1 MPSLQHLPRHT
12 PADEIWRVL
21 DEDGGLIIDNFLS
34 AETLKQLQVDV
45 MPAIDQHHTGT
56 DQGRSFVKA
65 FHGDTTKRLT
75 GLANISRAWVEILCD
90 PLYRAMADHYLGEN
104 NYYLNTGQLICI
116 GPGETPQ
123 VLHRDEQN
131 WPAAAGQPAEITVSA
146 IFALTDFTEAN
157 GATVVA
163 PGSQRWPGAMPEV
176 NKADTCPAT
185 MSAGS
190 ALLYSGKVLHGGGGN
205 TSPDQWRIGL
215 HASLVLGWLRSE
227 ENHQLTTSTET
238 ARGLPEYAQRMLG
251 FRSYNPPKAG
261 RLGLVDFEDA
271 GLLMD

>member
-1 MPSLQHLPRHT
+1 MPSLQHLSRHT
-12 PADEIWRVL
+12 PADEIWQVF
-21 DEDGGLIIDNFLS
+21 DEDGGLIIDDFLN
-34 AETLKQLQVDV
+34 AETLQALRGDI
-45 MPAIDQHHTGT
+45 MPAVNRHRAGT
-56 DQGRSFVKA
+56 AHGRSFVKA
-65 FHGDTTKRLT
+65 FHGDTTKRIT
-75 GLANISRAWVEILCD
+75 GLADISRAWVEILCD
-90 PLYRAMADHYLGEN
+90 PLYKAMADHYLGED

-131 WPAAAGQPAEITVSA
+131 WPAAAGQGDEITVSA
-146 IFALTDFTEAN
+146 IFALTDFTAAN

-176 NKADTCPAT
+176 DTAATCQAT
-185 MSAGS
+185 MKAGS
-190 ALLYSGKVLHGGGGN
+190 ALLYSGKVLHGGGAN
-205 TSPDQWRIGL
+205 TSRDQWRVGL

-227 ENHQLTTSTET
+227 ENHQLTTTAET
-238 ARGLPEYAQRMLG
+238 ARSLPEHAQRMLG

-261 RLGLVDFEDA
+261 RLGLVNFEDA